1 MAIAGPFFRKLLLGS
16 LLLILVAV
24 VFLDAL
30 LTRYTAQR
38 ELRSV
43 EQDLRARAQI
53 LTAEMQDLPPEALA
67 QWVLEARSRAGAR
80 LTVIAPDGKVLAES
94 DQRPDLMENHASRP
108 EVKEA
113 LAGRI
118 GSASRYSDSVKREM
132 FYLAMPVKP
141 GAVPGQV
148 LRLAVPAEQV
158 ERAVGEVRWR
168 ILEVSLAA
176 AILSLGAAFLLASSL
191 NRRIQQL
198 QRFAEGLVAARFDQ
212 ELPRG
217 PKDEIGALA
226 TSLNGMARQLRDMLE
241 RLRLE
246 AMRREA
252 ILSSMVEGV
261 LAVDH
266 ELCVVFCNETFAR
279 AVRASHPVAER
290 LPVLELVRDPALLEM
305 LAKVLVENEQQKRRL
320 QLAAAEGRTYQV
332 HAAPL
337 ELMSGRGAIA
347 VLHDIT
353 DLERLERVRRDFV
366 ANVSHELRTP
376 LAAIQ
381 GYAETLLDGGLED
394 AENKRRFV
402 EIIKAHAARLNN
414 IASDLLALSEL
425 ESADAGPP
433 PEKISVADAVEAAVT
448 AVESEAALRKI
459 RLHRSAGSDLY
470 ATANKIRLEQVL
482 VNLIDNAVKFNRPGG
497 EVWIEAARLDEG
509 KIRISVEDNGIGIP
523 SAELPRIF
531 ERFYRVDK
539 ARSREAGGTGL
550 GLSIV
555 KHAVERMG
563 GSVSAESQLGK
574 GSKFTVVL
582 PEG

>member
-1 MAIAGPFFRKLLLGS
+1 MTVPGPFFRKLLLGS
-16 LLLILVAV
+16 LLLILGAV
-24 VFLDAL
+24 LFLDAL

-38 ELRSV
+38 ELRSAAA
-43 EQDLRARAQI
+43 DLAARAQI
-53 LTAEMQDLPPEALA
+53 LAGEMEDLAPDQLA
-67 QWVLEARSRAGAR
+67 VWASTSRARAGAR
-80 LTVIAPDGKVLAES
+80 LTVIAPDGKVLADS
-94 DQRPDLMENHASRP
+94 DQRPELMENHAGRP
-108 EVKEA
+108 EVQAA
-113 LAGRI
+113 LAGRT
-118 GSASRYSDSVKREM
+118 GSARRYSETLDRELL
-132 FYLAMPVKP
+132 YWALPVKVNRSP
-141 GAVPGQV
+141 GYV
-148 LRLAVPAEQV
+148 LRLAIPAEHV
-158 ERAVGEVRWR
+158 ESAVAEVRWR

-176 AILSLGAAFLLASSL
+176 ALLALAAAFILARSL
-191 NRRIQQL
+191 NSRIQQL

-212 ELPRG
+212 ELPVG
-217 PKDEIGALA
+217 PEDEIGALA
-226 TSLNGMARQLRDMLE
+226 RSLNRMARQLRDMLE

-246 AMRREA
+246 ATRREA

-261 LAVDH
+261 LAVNH

-279 AVRASHPVAER
+279 AVRASYPVPER
-290 LPVLELVRDPALLEM
+290 LPVLELVRDPALIEA
-305 LAKVLVENEQQKRRL
+305 LAKVLVDNAPHQLRV

-332 HAAPL
+332 HIAPL
-337 ELMSGRGAIA
+337 ELAGGRGAIA

-381 GYAETLLDGGLED
+381 GYAETLLSGGLED
-394 AENKRRFV
+394 EQNRRRFV

-433 PEKISVADAVEAAVT
+433 PERVSVRDAVEAAVT
-448 AVESEAALRKI
+448 AVESEAALRQVRI
-459 RLHRSAGSDLY
+459 HRSVDTQLFVM
-470 ATANKIRLEQVL
+470 ANKIRLEQVL
-482 VNLIDNAVKFNRPGG
+482 LNLVDNAVKFNRPGG
-497 EVWIEAARLDEG
+497 EVWIDAARSEDG
-509 KIRISVEDNGIGIP
+509 WVRISVTDNGIGIP
-523 SAELPRIF
+523 SADLPRVF

-539 ARSREAGGTGL
+539 ARSRAAGGTGL

-574 GSKFTVVL
+574 GSKFTVTL
-582 PEG
+582 PAG